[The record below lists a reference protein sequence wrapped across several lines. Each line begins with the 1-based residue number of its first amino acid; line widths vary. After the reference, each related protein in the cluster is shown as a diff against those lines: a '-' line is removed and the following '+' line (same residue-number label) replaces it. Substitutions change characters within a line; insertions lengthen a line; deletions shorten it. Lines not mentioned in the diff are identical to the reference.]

1 MRAIILLSAIIGI
14 AFAIPTLIILLFILP
29 EYALQISLLA
39 GCFAFILMSI
49 FLAIHVAL
57 DKRKYDRFESKIR
70 IPVFCKVN
78 GNFRVGKKVRNGN
91 VYFCE
96 EGVIIIAL
104 LDEKPYIRE
113 TLLLSDVEK
122 ISVDGYSLLILMKD
136 GKEYSATVPT
146 AAELETSLAEKG
158 WIENR
163 FDE

>member
-1 MRAIILLSAIIGI
+1 MRAIILLSAMIGVM
-14 AFAIPTLIILLFILP
+14 FAIPTLIILLFILP

-39 GCFAFILMSI
+39 GCFAFIFMSI
-49 FLAIHVAL
+49 FLAIYVAL

-78 GNFRVGKKVRNGN
+78 GNFRFGKKVRNGN

-113 TLLLSDVEK
+113 TLLLSD
-122 ISVDGYSLLILMKD
+122 GLM
-136 GKEYSATVPT
+136 
-146 AAELETSLAEKG
+146 LCSLATSPSSFSPCTTCSTILALNSG
-158 WIENR
+158 L
-163 FDE
+163 

>member
-1 MRAIILLSAIIGI
+1 MRAVIILSAIIGVT
-14 AFAIPTLIILLFILP
+14 FAIPTYIVLIFILP

-39 GCFAFILMSI
+39 GGFAFILMSI
-49 FLAIHVAL
+49 FLAIHIAL
-57 DKRKYDRFESKIR
+57 DKMKYAKFESKIK

-78 GNFRVGKKVRNGN
+78 GTFRFGKKVRNGN

-122 ISVDGYSLLILMKD
+122 ISVDGFALLILMKD

-158 WIENR
+158 WLAYE
-163 FDE
+163 